1 MSDQKGAIHYLLLIT
16 AFIVLTF
23 IAITS
28 LTPFNDKLLSSLF
41 PKNRSFASS
50 PATASF
56 GNMNLSATFNSIG
69 IELFYS
75 GDPGASAT
83 VEYKKSD
90 ETNYKPALPLW
101 PTIDGSASPGPTFY
115 GSVLLLEPG
124 TSYDVIV
131 TLNDPGQTQSQQSLT
146 GSITT
151 RLDNIP
157 KATTLTPTH
166 FVRPDGNDANTGTGN
181 NAGSAWA
188 TLCRAVRSAP
198 ADAVVQVAP
207 GYYAS
212 PNSAVNTIAG
222 CNKDQIR
229 STPISFVAEKPAI
242 DDDRNII
249 NAGEHSVIDYGVI
262 TSPTGSNSANPGV
275 WQRVTLTGPATGQ
288 PYTVYKWSSPYT
300 TAAIAMGYAPTRD
313 AIPQR
318 IASWDLKSGTATD
331 KSGKVWYL
339 KNAANPA
346 DASGWAEVLHTNK
359 LYNYGFATF
368 GSDIYVRIPG
378 DLDPNNYF
386 ISMTRATIG
395 GVSDGFA
402 FNAPNTR
409 LTGFEVRQVVTSYRS
424 GSSFG
429 VVDHNLFI
437 SANVSLN
444 GTKPGSYGSDHVVER
459 NKFIDTTLFSA
470 SGTDP
475 YITWSFI
482 KGAIILADG
491 TSTSWNRV
499 GSGSGGLLGA
509 ELTAIQLTGG
519 AKRVVIRNNFID
531 GTFNGIGSNNKDF
544 DRYSGMDV
552 DSYNNR
558 IINLND
564 DAFEPEQ
571 QVINWRIWNNRIE
584 NTAVGLSTG
593 PVRFGPIYFFRNS
606 LWRLGGHGNVADQTG
621 STPISGQGFKYSG
634 SDTITKARIYV
645 INNTFWTNSSS
656 AVSGGSQAAGGGSNQ
671 ENFYLRNNLFR
682 MTRYGFDAP
691 GTAGKWDEDYN
702 FFATTDPTRG
712 MNYGSANKATVTIYR
727 TATGGGAHTNL
738 PTMDPTQDFH
748 SLPDAW
754 LTNPTAGDLTL
765 KAGTPAIDAG
775 VVVPNITE
783 TYNGSAPD
791 LGAIEA
797 GSSAASPSPSTSAS
811 TYPASSPAGKA
822 GDVDQNGKVDIFDY
836 NLLLTDFGKNQ
847 PNLPS
852 DLDKNGKVDI
862 FDYNVLLTN
871 FGS

>member
-1 MSDQKGAIHYLLLIT
+1 
-16 AFIVLTF
+16 
-23 IAITS
+23 
-28 LTPFNDKLLSSLF
+28 
-41 PKNRSFASS
+41 
-50 PATASF
+50 
-56 GNMNLSATFNSIG
+56 
-69 IELFYS
+69 
-75 GDPGASAT
+75 
-83 VEYKKSD
+83 
-90 ETNYKPALPLW
+90 
-101 PTIDGSASPGPTFY
+101 
-115 GSVLLLEPG
+115 
-124 TSYDVIV
+124 
-131 TLNDPGQTQSQQSLT
+131 
-146 GSITT
+146 
-151 RLDNIP
+151 
-157 KATTLTPTH
+157 
-166 FVRPDGNDANTGTGN
+166 
-181 NAGSAWA
+181 
-188 TLCRAVRSAP
+188 
-198 ADAVVQVAP
+198 
-207 GYYAS
+207 
-212 PNSAVNTIAG
+212 
-222 CNKDQIR
+222 
-229 STPISFVAEKPAI
+229 
-242 DDDRNII
+242 
-249 NAGEHSVIDYGVI
+249 
-262 TSPTGSNSANPGV
+262 
-275 WQRVTLTGPATGQ
+275 
-288 PYTVYKWSSPYT
+288 
-300 TAAIAMGYAPTRD
+300 
-313 AIPQR
+313 
-318 IASWDLKSGTATD
+318 
-331 KSGKVWYL
+331 
-339 KNAANPA
+339 
-346 DASGWAEVLHTNK
+346 
-359 LYNYGFATF
+359 
-368 GSDIYVRIPG
+368 
-378 DLDPNNYF
+378 
-386 ISMTRATIG
+386 MTRATIG

-712 MNYGSANKATVTIYR
+712 I
-727 TATGGGAHTNL
+727 
-738 PTMDPTQDFH
+738 
-748 SLPDAW
+748 
-754 LTNPTAGDLTL
+754 
-765 KAGTPAIDAG
+765 I
-775 VVVPNITE
+775 
-783 TYNGSAPD
+783 
-791 LGAIEA
+791 
-797 GSSAASPSPSTSAS
+797 
-811 TYPASSPAGKA
+811 
-822 GDVDQNGKVDIFDY
+822 
-836 NLLLTDFGKNQ
+836 
-847 PNLPS
+847 
-852 DLDKNGKVDI
+852 
-862 FDYNVLLTN
+862 
-871 FGS
+871 